1 MTGADGHMPA
11 FYTGN
16 YQHLIDSKGR
26 ISFPS
31 EWRKIVPGQQENY
44 LITVLWPERCVGI
57 YPSGEWERIRKRMR
71 DEREISDTPALRERH
86 RRILEH
92 TSMTSVDQNGRLSLK
107 PDIRQ
112 IAGLDGKVLLLGNLD
127 HVEIWSQERRSEYE
141 QTHELTEDTL
151 FLDLSTLILNGE
163 MESASRSGDD

>member
-1 MTGADGHMPA
+1 
-11 FYTGN
+11 
-16 YQHLIDSKGR
+16 
-26 ISFPS
+26 
-31 EWRKIVPGQQENY
+31 
-44 LITVLWPERCVGI
+44 
-57 YPSGEWERIRKRMR
+57 
-71 DEREISDTPALRERH
+71 
-86 RRILEH
+86 
-92 TSMTSVDQNGRLSLK
+92 MTSVDQNGRLSLK